1 MRCELYYNKS
11 DRRYIKK
18 VLEPVIPA
26 GASSPEFNIEILED
40 SSIENPRLVLSTPT
54 NSIQAN
60 YMFIP
65 DLARYYYIDEVT
77 LSNGRLIVTASV
89 DVLMSFQQEILAT
102 WVVLDRQEAKFNLY
116 LPDNMLPVEVPTN
129 VRTIKFPGSFQ
140 AASEFILVLAGSNSS
155 EEPEPELTEG

>member
-40 SSIENPRLVLSTPT
+40 SSIENPRLILSTPT

-60 YMFIP
+60 YMFIQ

-89 DVLMSFQQEILAT
+89 DVLMSFQSEILTT
-102 WVVLDRQEAKFNLY
+102 WVVLERQESLFNLY
-116 LPDNMLPVEVPTN
+116 LPDNLLPLETPSN
-129 VRTIKFPGSFQ
+129 VRTIVFPKGFQ
-140 AASEFILVLAGSNSS
+140 KNSEFILILAGNDGNTP
-155 EEPEPELTEG
+155 EPEPEEG

>member
-1 MRCELYYNKS
+1 MRCELFYNKS

-65 DLARYYYIDEVT
+65 DLARYYYIDDIT

-89 DVLMSFQQEILAT
+89 DVLMSFQQEILST
-102 WVVLDRQEAKFNLY
+102 WVVLERQEDLYNMY
-116 LPDNMLPVEVPTN
+116 LPDNLLPLETPSN
-129 VRTIKFPGSFQ
+129 IRTIAFPSGFRKN
-140 AASEFILVLAGSNSS
+140 SEFLLIIAGSNTST
-155 EEPEPELTEG
+155 EPEPEPTEE